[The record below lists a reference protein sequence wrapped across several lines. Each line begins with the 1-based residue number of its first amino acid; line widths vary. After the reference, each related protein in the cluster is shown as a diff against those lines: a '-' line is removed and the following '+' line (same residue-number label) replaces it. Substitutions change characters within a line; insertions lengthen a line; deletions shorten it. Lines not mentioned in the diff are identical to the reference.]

1 MEDLYL
7 FNIHLINQLLRVG
20 FVFFSFELKI
30 NFIGFLIDS
39 MKKIANQGMISMET
53 HHTGDLII
61 QFDVEFPSINFF
73 NDQSILQ
80 V

>member
-20 FVFFSFELKI
+20 LVFVFELKI
-30 NFIGFLIDS
+30 IFFCVLIDS

-73 NDQSILQ
+73 NDPSILQ